1 MKKLLFLLVGTFSL
15 LLLNGCAKDEENLN
29 GTISGLVTDYT
40 NANTP
45 IAGATVTLNTK
56 GLTKTT
62 GSDGRFE
69 FVGVEPGTYSLQISA
84 NNYQTTTKQVTVYAG
99 QTANCDVQLTKGSAS
114 VDITPESLT
123 FGKDVE
129 QLSFTIS
136 NNSNQSLV
144 FSISN
149 APDFVEVTPASGT
162 IAAKAQKAISVHVL
176 NRSSIT
182 TNRTGQLTVN
192 IGNDSY
198 VVSLAVTNST
208 TTDPDQGGEGGDN
221 QGGSDSAGEI
231 SVTRG
236 LLAYYTFDDETANN
250 TYRSSN
256 NGNFVGEPTFTTAT
270 PDGRGKALSLDSK
283 QYVNIPNNM
292 LDQKTAYTISFWIKD
307 FGTGSIFSSYGSE
320 SGIGM
325 PSIIISSDSKA
336 QVYYGILYS
345 VVSSVKMN
353 FVLSAYQSSGW
364 HMMTVTASYTDGLI
378 ILYIDGVRVDAQ
390 SGDIIIG
397 SGTKMFIGGNC
408 ENYFKS
414 WADPMLIDNVRIHSV
429 ALSDAE
435 VKQIYENKQ

>member
-45 IAGATVTLNTK
+45 IAGATVTLNIK

-69 FVGVEPGTYSLQISA
+69 FVGIEPGTYSLQISA

-99 QTANCDVQLTKGSAS
+99 QTANCDVQLTIGSAN

-236 LLAYYTFDDETANN
+236 LLAYYNFNQSTADNS
-250 TYRSSN
+250 YRDSN
-256 NGNFVGEPTFTTAT
+256 NGVINGNPTFVTH
-270 PDGRGKALSLDSK
+270 GEGKAISLDQQQFVS
-283 QYVNIPNNM
+283 IPNNM
-292 LDQKTAYTISFWIKD
+292 LNGKTAYSISLWLKD
-307 FGTGSIFSSYGSE
+307 FGSGLVFGTLYTSSYKSPSFYVNNKNQLTIH
-320 SGIGM
+320 SGERYVN
-325 PSIIISSDSKA
+325 SSFS
-336 QVYYGILYS
+336 
-345 VVSSVKMN
+345 
-353 FVLSAYQSSGW
+353 LSPYQSSGW
-364 HMMTVTASYTDGLI
+364 HMLTITFNRTNNQ
-378 ILYIDGVRVDAQ
+378 ILVYMNGQRVDAITATYIESQ
-390 SGDIIIG
+390 GESMTLGG
-397 SGTKMFIGGNC
+397 SISN
-408 ENYFKS
+408 S
-414 WADPMLIDNVRIHSV
+414 WADPMIIDDVRIHSV
-429 ALSDAE
+429 TLSDEE
-435 VKQIYENKQ
+435 VKTIYDSEK

>member
-1 MKKLLFLLVGTFSL
+1 MKKIVFLLVGILSILF
-15 LLLNGCAKDEENLN
+15 LNSCAKDEENLN

-69 FVGVEPGTYSLQISA
+69 FVGIEPGTYSLQISA

-129 QLSFTIS
+129 QLSFTIT

-198 VVSLAVTNST
+198 VVSIAVTNST
-208 TTDPDQGGEGGDN
+208 TTDPDQGGEGGGE

-236 LLAYYTFDDETANN
+236 LLAYYNFNQSTADNS
-250 TYRSSN
+250 YRDSN
-256 NGNFVGEPTFTTAT
+256 NGVINGSPTFVTHGA
-270 PDGRGKALSLDSK
+270 GKAISLDQQQS
-283 QYVNIPNNM
+283 VSIPNNM
-292 LDQKTAYTISFWIKD
+292 LNGKEAYSISLWLKD
-307 FGTGSIFSSYGSE
+307 FGSGMIFGTLYTSYYNSPSFYVNNKNQLTIFRNDYYNESSFSLQ
-320 SGIGM
+320 
-325 PSIIISSDSKA
+325 P
-336 QVYYGILYS
+336 
-345 VVSSVKMN
+345 
-353 FVLSAYQSSGW
+353 YQSSGW
-364 HMMTVTASYTDGLI
+364 HMLTVTFNRTSNQILIYMDGQ
-378 ILYIDGVRVDAQ
+378 RVDAI
-390 SGDIIIG
+390 SAAYIVSKGE
-397 SGTKMFIGGNC
+397 SMTIGGSIN
-408 ENYFKS
+408 KT
-414 WADPMLIDNVRIHSV
+414 WADPMIIDDVRIHSV
-429 ALSDAE
+429 TLSDEE
-435 VKQIYENKQ
+435 VKTIYESEK

>member
-45 IAGATVTLNTK
+45 IAGATVTLNIK

-69 FVGVEPGTYSLQISA
+69 FVGIEPGTYSLQISA

-99 QTANCDVQLTKGSAS
+99 QTANCDVQLTIGSAN

-236 LLAYYTFDDETANN
+236 LLAYYNFNQSTADNS
-250 TYRSSN
+250 YRDSN
-256 NGNFVGEPTFTTAT
+256 NGVINGNPTFVTH
-270 PDGRGKALSLDSK
+270 GEGKAISLDQQQFVS
-283 QYVNIPNNM
+283 IPNNM
-292 LDQKTAYTISFWIKD
+292 LNGKTAYSISLWLKD
-307 FGTGSIFSSYGSE
+307 FGSGLVFGTLYTSSYKSPSFYVNNKNQLTIH
-320 SGIGM
+320 SGERYVN
-325 PSIIISSDSKA
+325 SSFS
-336 QVYYGILYS
+336 
-345 VVSSVKMN
+345 
-353 FVLSAYQSSGW
+353 LSPYQSSGW
-364 HMMTVTASYTDGLI
+364 HMLTITFNRTNNQILVYMDGQ
-378 ILYIDGVRVDAQ
+378 RVDAITATYIESQ
-390 SGDIIIG
+390 GESMTLGG
-397 SGTKMFIGGNC
+397 SISN
-408 ENYFKS
+408 S
-414 WADPMLIDNVRIHSV
+414 WADPMIIDDVRIHSV
-429 ALSDAE
+429 TLSDEE
-435 VKQIYENKQ
+435 VKTIYDSEK

>member
-45 IAGATVTLNTK
+45 IAGATVTLNIK

-69 FVGVEPGTYSLQISA
+69 FVGIEPGTYSLQISA

-99 QTANCDVQLTKGSAS
+99 QTANCDVQLTIGSAN

-236 LLAYYTFDDETANN
+236 LLAYYNFNQSTADNS
-250 TYRSSN
+250 YRDSN
-256 NGNFVGEPTFTTAT
+256 NGVINGNPTFVTH
-270 PDGRGKALSLDSK
+270 GEGKAISLDQQQFVS
-283 QYVNIPNNM
+283 IPNNM
-292 LDQKTAYTISFWIKD
+292 LNGKTAYSISLWLKD
-307 FGTGSIFSSYGSE
+307 FGSGLVFGTLYTSSYKSPSFYVNNKNQLTIH
-320 SGIGM
+320 SGERYVN
-325 PSIIISSDSKA
+325 SSFS
-336 QVYYGILYS
+336 
-345 VVSSVKMN
+345 
-353 FVLSAYQSSGW
+353 LSPYQSSGW
-364 HMMTVTASYTDGLI
+364 HMLTITFNRTNNQ
-378 ILYIDGVRVDAQ
+378 ILVYMNGQRVDAITATYIESQ
-390 SGDIIIG
+390 GESM
-397 SGTKMFIGGNC
+397 TIGGSISN
-408 ENYFKS
+408 S
-414 WADPMLIDNVRIHSV
+414 WADPMIIDDVRIHSV
-429 ALSDAE
+429 TLSDEE
-435 VKQIYENKQ
+435 VKTIYDSEK